1 MSKFKT
7 IDTFFKR
14 KDQENEDASTITTP
28 ILEGS
33 SNFITSSSSLNSS
46 KRPRLLPNQLDVFR
60 LERDPGMRPMIWK
73 FPPNKRDEIRRAY
86 IKVGPNQPI
95 LDNYPFS
102 GDKSHRRFQAS
113 WFKLFPS
120 WLEYSIEDDAI
131 YCFPCFLFAK
141 EPSINTGS
149 NAFIENGFRN
159 WKKVNSGKE
168 CALLNHIGKGPN
180 SFHHKALKS
189 CDDLMKQSQHI
200 DRLLHKQ
207 TSEEI
212 EKNRIRLGA
221 SIDCIRWLTFQ
232 GCAYRGHDESQSS
245 SNRGNFLEMLKFLGS
260 YNERVK
266 QNVLENALKNAK
278 YTSNDVQKEILHI
291 LATKVRN
298 SIREEIG
305 DAKFCIIVD
314 EARDESKKEQ
324 MAIVLRFVTLDGFV
338 KERFFDLVHVTD
350 TCATTLKKELISV
363 LSHYNLQVENIRGQG
378 YDGASN
384 MRGEWNGLQAL
395 FLKDS
400 PQAYYVH
407 CFAHRLQLALVAA
420 SREFGKMF
428 TATNIVLNNIIEDGT
443 TYAQR
448 EITGITNVLC
458 QALQQQSQDILNA
471 MHIVSTSKLLL
482 QQLRDGGWCNFFAN
496 VKDFCEKHEIEVPNM
511 SAQYVF
517 GRGRSR
523 QPSVTVEHHYR
534 IDVFLATIDSQIQEL
549 NSRFNEQT
557 IELLTLSCAL
567 DPKDNFKSFNIEEI
581 SKLAEKFYPLDF
593 PSNELNILK
602 SQLQHYQHDIPNHLK
617 GIGTLSELCN
627 KLQET
632 GKSRTYHMVDR
643 LIRLVLTLPM
653 STATTERAFSAMKIV
668 KTRLQSKMADEFLA
682 DNLVIYIEKEL
693 AAIFDTNS
701 IIDDFENRKKRRI
714 AFS

>member
-1 MSKFKT
+1 MELVPDYYPLEPLNAQFGSY
-7 IDTFFKR
+7 R
-14 KDQENEDASTITTP
+14 KDVIPVMCNDFLSTPSDETPSDTTP
-28 ILEGS
+28 SWKDAMIIDLTS
-33 SNFITSSSSLNSS
+33 TYNQSLPLPLPALAFQNF
-46 KRPRLLPNQLDVFR
+46 
-60 LERDPGMRPMIWK
+60 
-73 FPPNKRDEIRRAY
+73 
-86 IKVGPNQPI
+86 
-95 LDNYPFS
+95 
-102 GDKSHRRFQAS
+102 
-113 WFKLFPS
+113 
-120 WLEYSIEDDAI
+120 
-131 YCFPCFLFAK
+131 
-141 EPSINTGS
+141 
-149 NAFIENGFRN
+149 
-159 WKKVNSGKE
+159 
-168 CALLNHIGKGPN
+168 
-180 SFHHKALKS
+180 
-189 CDDLMKQSQHI
+189 
-200 DRLLHKQ
+200 RLLHKQ

-245 SNRGNFLEMLKFLGS
+245 SNKGNFLKMLKFLGS

-266 QNVLENALKNAK
+266 KNILENAPKNAK

-420 SREFGKMF
+420 SREVLQIHEFFTQLNSIVTIVSASSKRHDQLQEAQAIENANLVVQNELETDKGANQISTLQRAGDTRWSSHFNSICSLVKMF

-448 EITGITNVLC
+448 GEAYGVSKILLSFEFVFTLHLMKEIMGITNVLC

-482 QQLRDGGWCNFFAN
+482 QQLRDGGCVYSNN
-496 VKDFCEKHEIEVPNM
+496 
-511 SAQYVF
+511 
-517 GRGRSR
+517 R
-523 QPSVTVEHHYR
+523 
-534 IDVFLATIDSQIQEL
+534 
-549 NSRFNEQT
+549 
-557 IELLTLSCAL
+557 
-567 DPKDNFKSFNIEEI
+567 KSF
-581 SKLAEKFYPLDF
+581 F
-593 PSNELNILK
+593 SNEN
-602 SQLQHYQHDIPNHLK
+602 Y
-617 GIGTLSELCN
+617 
-627 KLQET
+627 
-632 GKSRTYHMVDR
+632 
-643 LIRLVLTLPM
+643 
-653 STATTERAFSAMKIV
+653 
-668 KTRLQSKMADEFLA
+668 
-682 DNLVIYIEKEL
+682 
-693 AAIFDTNS
+693 
-701 IIDDFENRKKRRI
+701 
-714 AFS
+714 